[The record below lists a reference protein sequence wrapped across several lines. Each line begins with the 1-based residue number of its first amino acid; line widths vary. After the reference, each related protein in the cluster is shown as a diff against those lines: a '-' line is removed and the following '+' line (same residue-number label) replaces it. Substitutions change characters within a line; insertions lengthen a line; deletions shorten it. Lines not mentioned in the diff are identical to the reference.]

1 MKILYKGKLFLTE
14 ECYKVFCL
22 LKRNT
27 RTLETR
33 TGQFSDISKD
43 FKNPVLF
50 EILKLQVK

>member
-1 MKILYKGKLFLTE
+1 MKILYKGKMFLTE